1 MLAGGLPLISALGL
15 LHLGIVLWVLLAADL
30 APTAHAHDAMLLVM
44 FLYLLFHAGLAT
56 ILSLL
61 QKLRVRPGYVSVRLP
76 YEPVVLRPFWLY
88 TLAVFWISVVAFLFL
103 PGAW

>member
-1 MLAGGLPLISALGL
+1 MLR
-15 LHLGIVLWVLLAADL
+15 VLLGADL
-30 APTAHAHDAMLLVM
+30 EPTAHAHDAMLLVM

-61 QKLRVRPGYVSVRLP
+61 QTLRVRLGYVGVRLP

-88 TLAVFWISVVAFLFL
+88 TLAVFWLSVVAFLFM
-103 PGAW
+103 PGAWGAAG